1 MVGHQSLS
9 LCHAASDK
17 YKPPSGFETER
28 DSASDWSRVLTVK
41 AVFKLPVYSGLGHL
55 ASFGKAHGKKMN
67 VDDRVDIPRLLH
79 LS

>member
-1 MVGHQSLS
+1 MLLPISTSRPMALEQKEIL
-9 LCHAASDK
+9 
-17 YKPPSGFETER
+17 P
-28 DSASDWSRVLTVK
+28 SDWFRVLTVK
-41 AVFKLPVYSGLGHL
+41 AVFKLPTYSGLGHL